1 MAYRTILVHLNDERR
16 MMRLLGPTIAL
27 AERWNAHVI
36 AASALP
42 PLYVLPADAP
52 GFGDPIVI
60 DEHRKAYQKEAI
72 RIETGLREASA
83 GRAVVTQWRLE
94 DAKDSSVAA
103 CIGAIARSS
112 DLIIASQTDADWID
126 SHFHDVAERLITEN
140 GRPVLVIPN
149 VGPNTG
155 RVEKIGTRVLLAWN
169 STRESARAAFDALPL
184 LKLAEQV
191 IVVSVNPDRDY
202 YTADAGIVPTADI
215 CATLARHGVKCT
227 ALGGEEKS
235 SDVGRTL
242 LAIATDRNCDLLVMG
257 CYGHSRL
264 REFILGGATRTVLK
278 SMQIPVLM
286 SH

>member
-1 MAYRTILVHLNDERR
+1 MGYRTILLHLNDERR
-16 MMRLLGPTIAL
+16 MMRLLGPAVEL
-27 AERWNAHVI
+27 AERWNAHLI
-36 AASALP
+36 AAAALP
-42 PLYVLPADAP
+42 PLYVLPAGAP

-72 RIETGLREASA
+72 RIERGLREVSA
-83 GRAVVTQWRLE
+83 GRAVVAQWRLE
-94 DAKDSSVAA
+94 DAKDSSVAT
-103 CIGAIARSS
+103 CIGALARSS
-112 DLIIASQTDADWID
+112 DLIIASQTDGDWLD
-126 SHFHDVAERLITEN
+126 SHFQDVAERLITEN
-140 GRPVLVIPN
+140 GRPVLVI
-149 VGPNTG
+149 PNTG

-169 STRESARAAFDALPL
+169 STREAARAAFDALPF

-191 IVVSVNPDRDY
+191 IVVSISPSRDHDA
-202 YTADAGIVPTADI
+202 ADSGIVPTADL

-227 ALGGEEKS
+227 AFSSEEKS
-235 SDVGRTL
+235 SDAGRTL
-242 LAIATDRNCDLLVMG
+242 LATATDRNCDLLVMG

>member
-1 MAYRTILVHLNDERR
+1 MAYRTILLHLNDERR
-16 MMRLLGPTIAL
+16 MMRLLGPAIAL

-42 PLYVLPADAP
+42 PLYVLPAGAP

-72 RIETGLREASA
+72 RIERGLRETSA

-103 CIGAIARSS
+103 CIGGLARSC
-112 DLIIASQTDADWID
+112 DLIIASQTDDDWLD

-149 VGPNTG
+149 TG
-155 RVEKIGTRVLLAWN
+155 RVDKIGTRVLLAWN
-169 STRESARAAFDALPL
+169 STRESARAAFDALPF

-191 IVVSVNPDRDY
+191 IVVSVNPGRDHD
-202 YTADAGIVPTADI
+202 TADAGIVPTADI

-227 ALGGEEKS
+227 ALGSEEKL
-235 SDVGRTL
+235 SDAGQTL
-242 LAIATDRNCDLLVMG
+242 LAIAIDRNCDLLVMG